1 MSTLNNVVLF
11 VVVLFG
17 SVGCG
22 SSTPTRTTTTSAPT
36 RPPVEVTESWVRA
49 DGWHYW
55 DEANVNPRGVGIGRD
70 SVPAMLQDKRRAYAR
85 LTRAMEAAQSE
96 TGTERIRNLDHAIRH
111 AYRVF
116 YTLFEQAEVAAM
128 FFRQNVGAVMT
139 VPATSATQRAVESFL
154 GVGDLGDHLR
164 NRDSR
169 ERQQSTIRRR
179 QSGADDAVEFAELLE
194 QPTEAQRRLASLFRI
209 GDNAVNPSYAVHRA
223 YERMIEAHAKDWS
236 VYFRTLQEGIDALL
250 QGAELLAT
258 MPGADG
264 VFAAPRLRSAIQ
276 TAKQQSVRMGEFVIE
291 PPTVPWRVN
300 RLDGRSDANSDYD
313 EALRELTRAALH
325 VASNLLE
332 TSRHEPPPLE

>member
-36 RPPVEVTESWVRA
+36 RPPVEVAESWVRA

-116 YTLFEQAEVAAM
+116 DTLFEQAEVAAM
-128 FFRQNVGAVMT
+128 FFRQNIGAVMT
-139 VPATSATQRAVESFL
+139 DSASATGRAVESFL
-154 GVGDLGDHLR
+154 GLGDLGDRLR

-169 ERQQSTIRRR
+169 ENTIRWR
-179 QSGADDAVEFAELLE
+179 QSGADYAVEFAELLE

-209 GDNAVNPSYAVHRA
+209 GDNAVNPGYAVHRA

-276 TAKQQSVRMGEFVIE
+276 TAKQQSVRMDEFVIE

-300 RLDGRSDANSDYD
+300 RPGGRSDANLDYD